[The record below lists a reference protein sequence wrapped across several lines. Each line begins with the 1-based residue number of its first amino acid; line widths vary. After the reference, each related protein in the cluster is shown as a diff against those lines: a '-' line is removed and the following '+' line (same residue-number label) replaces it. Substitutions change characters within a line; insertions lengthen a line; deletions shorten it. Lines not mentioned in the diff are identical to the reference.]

1 MIQNKDLITNL
12 KILIIA
18 LTDEESESPL
28 VDELQD
34 AVRILSFLDA
44 GRGMEILSVILSGGV
59 K

>member
-12 KILIIA
+12 KILVIA
-18 LTDEESESPL
+18 LTDEGSESPL

-34 AVRILSFLDA
+34 AVSILSFLDA